1 METIRKAT
9 PDDAETL
16 ARISRETFD
25 AAFGELYAKADLET
39 FIRDTYAVDK
49 ARRELADPDS
59 GVWLLE
65 ADGRAVGYVLAG
77 PCKLDNPEVTPDCGE
92 IHRLYLLPDY
102 QSGGR
107 GARLMEVAMGWLE
120 RDRSRKIWLGVFSG
134 NPGAQRFYER
144 LGFRKVGE
152 HTFKVGERIDHEFTY
167 RRDERPS

>member
-9 PDDAETL
+9 ADDAETL

-25 AAFGELYAKADLET
+25 AAFGDQYAEADLGA
-39 FIRDTYAVDK
+39 FIRDNYAVDK
-49 ARRELADPDS
+49 ARRELLDPEI

-65 ADGRAVGYVLAG
+65 ADGRPVGYVLAG
-77 PCKLDNPEVTPDCGE
+77 PCKLDNPEVTPNCRE

-107 GARLMEVAMGWLE
+107 GARLMEVAMRWLE
-120 RDRSRKIWLGVFSG
+120 RDRPRRVWLGVFSG

-144 LGFRKVGE
+144 LGFKKVGE
-152 HTFKVGERIDHEFTY
+152 HTFKVGEKLDNEFTY
-167 RRDERPS
+167 RRG

>member
-9 PDDAETL
+9 TDDAEAL

-25 AAFGELYAKADLET
+25 AAFGDLYAEADLAA
-39 FIRDTYAVDK
+39 FVRDSYAVEK
-49 ARRELADPDS
+49 ARRELADPEI

-77 PCKLDNPEVTPDCGE
+77 PCKLDNPEVTASCKE
-92 IHRLYLLPDY
+92 IHRLYLMPDY

-107 GARLMEVAMGWLE
+107 GARLMEVAMRWLE
-120 RDRSRKIWLGVFSG
+120 RDRPRRIWLGVFSG
-134 NPGAQRFYER
+134 NPRAQRFYER

-152 HTFKVGERIDHEFTY
+152 HTFKVGERVDHEFTY
-167 RRDERPS
+167 RRD

>member
-9 PDDAETL
+9 EADAETL

-25 AAFGELYAKADLET
+25 AAFGTQYAAADLAAFVEEN
-39 FIRDTYAVDK
+39 YAVEK
-49 ARRELADPDS
+49 ARRELADPEI

-65 ADGRAVGYVLAG
+65 EDARAIGYVLAG
-77 PCKLDNPEVTPDCGE
+77 PCKLDNPEVTPDCRE
-92 IHRLYLLPDY
+92 IHRIYLLPRF

-107 GARLMEVAMGWLE
+107 GERLMNAAMTWLDH
-120 RDRSRKIWLGVFSG
+120 DRPRRVWLGVFSG

-152 HTFKVGERIDHEFTY
+152 HTFTVGERVDREFTY
-167 RRDERPS
+167 QRG